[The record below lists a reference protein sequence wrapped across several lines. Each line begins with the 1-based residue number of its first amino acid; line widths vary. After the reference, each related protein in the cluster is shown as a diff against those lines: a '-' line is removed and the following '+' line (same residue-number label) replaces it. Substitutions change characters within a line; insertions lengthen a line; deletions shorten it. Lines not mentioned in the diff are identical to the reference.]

1 MQTGLAFLKSFGVTM
16 RRFLESYIDDAR
28 WFFKGGF
35 GARYTPEA
43 MKVRQS
49 PTEGRGL
56 FVVQYPAEKL
66 PLPERYRG
74 FPFLLYDEDPADP
87 RCVACG
93 MCARVCPPQ
102 CIWIKRAK
110 DPETGKNLRKPA
122 EFHIDIGICMSCGF
136 CAEFCP
142 FDAIKMDND
151 YEIAL
156 FKGGEAF
163 LWDMDKLLKPTSH
176 HAEIHPT
183 AYAEESK

>member
-1 MQTGLAFLKSFGVTM
+1 MQTGLSFLKSFGVTM
-16 RRFLESYIDDAR
+16 RRFIESYIDDAR

-35 GARYTPEA
+35 GHRYTPEA

-49 PTEGRGL
+49 PTEGRGI
-56 FVVQYPAEKL
+56 FVVQYPQEKL

-74 FPFLLYDEDPADP
+74 FPFLLYDEDPANP

-102 CIWIKRAK
+102 CIWIKRAV
-110 DPETGKNLRKPA
+110 DPETGKRLRKPA

-156 FKGGEAF
+156 FEGGEAF

-183 AYAEESK
+183 AFAEESK